1 MFPFIRIAS
10 HLIFFNHST
19 KGETSMELKDMETF
33 IQKIEQQRDELL
45 LKMHLAKADAKDEWA
60 VAEKKWEQMKAK
72 TPILANAG
80 SESVKEVGAAVKLV
94 GEEILHSYD
103 RIKKILAR

>member
-1 MFPFIRIAS
+1 
-10 HLIFFNHST
+10 
-19 KGETSMELKDMETF
+19 MELKDMETF

-72 TPILANAG
+72 TPVLARES